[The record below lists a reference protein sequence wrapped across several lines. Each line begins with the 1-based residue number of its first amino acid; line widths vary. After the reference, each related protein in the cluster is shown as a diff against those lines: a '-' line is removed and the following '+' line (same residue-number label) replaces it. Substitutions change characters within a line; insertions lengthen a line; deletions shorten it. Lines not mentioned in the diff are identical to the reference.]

1 MHLVYSFD
9 VGGLE
14 NGVVNLKTPE
24 VMQGFPGAFLGVT
37 AAPTIYSMEFLDALL
52 ALFESPLADPAN
64 IDALLS
70 VVRREVYASVIA
82 SELLYSV
89 ATSDLTAS
97 VSAAEHVFSAHAED
111 DTESAVKP
119 DPATA
124 SVIKSDTL

>member
-1 MHLVYSFD
+1 MLHYELVLRQLGD
-9 VGGLE
+9 GVLTLE
-14 NGVVNLKTPE
+14 GKETALLAHRR
-24 VMQGFPGAFLGVT
+24 MT

-111 DTESAVKP
+111 DTESAAKP
-119 DPATA
+119 DPTTL
-124 SVIKSDTL
+124 SVVKSGPI